1 MRISEIFHSIQ
12 GEGLLLGVPSVFVRT
27 SGCNLRCRW
36 CDTPYASWNPEG
48 KEMDLPEIM
57 ERVRSYDCPH
67 VVLTGGEPM
76 VASGIEALAATL
88 RAEGI
93 HITIET
99 AGTIAP
105 GGIACD
111 LASLSPKLANS
122 NPDLEMA
129 GAWRERHESTRLQPD
144 VIRQWLERGSSQ
156 LKFVVTRVEDLPEI
170 EELLNEVGAIPG
182 FTRDRVL
189 LMPEGIDVETL
200 RERGPLVAELCL
212 EHGFRFAPR
221 IQIELFGNTRGT

>member
-1 MRISEIFHSIQ
+1 MRIAEIFHSIQ

-48 KEMDLPEIM
+48 EELGIPEIM
-57 ERVRSYDCPH
+57 ERVRAYNCPH

-76 VASGIEALAATL
+76 VASGIEVLAAAL
-88 RAEGI
+88 RTEGF

-105 GGIACD
+105 GEIACD

-122 NPDLEMA
+122 TPGLEQA
-129 GAWRERHESTRLQPD
+129 GPWSERHESTRLQPD
-144 VIRQWLERGSSQ
+144 VIRQWLIRGPCQ
-156 LKFVVTRVEDLPEI
+156 LKFVVSQVEDLPEV
-170 EELLNEVGAIPG
+170 EELLNEVGAVTG

-189 LMPEGIDVETL
+189 LMPEGTDVETL
-200 RERGPLVAELCL
+200 RERGPLLAEMCL

-221 IQIELFGNTRGT
+221 IQIELYGNTKGT